1 MIITQLS
8 IFMIRHGALFIALCL
23 VLSMVYVATPE
34 LSCGETIG
42 QWVWFG
48 EVLPFTAGYMGV
60 PDERRYLCKSL
71 KIEKIVAAAAGI
83 LILCV
88 LCIANIETDGGIGV
102 PLYKYGCVVVF
113 KCHFKNAR
121 R

>member
-1 MIITQLS
+1 
-8 IFMIRHGALFIALCL
+8 MIRHGALFIALCL

-60 PDERRYLCKSL
+60 PDEWRYLCKSL
-71 KIEKIVAAAAGI
+71 KIEKIVAGVAGI

-88 LCIANIETDGGIGV
+88 LCIANIETDGGIRV